1 MIRMIQ
7 KIILSRGFC
16 SSMLRMSTTWPSRR
30 RTSLPP
36 PLFSHTWCHP
46 HRSCQ
51 SSSSSSSELYNSCF
65 RDTHPGKPFPAPVCE
80 SDNHSPSG
88 TALSSSSGS
97 LELSHSSGRRIPSC
111 NDICSC
117 RPLLENNPLFQ
128 CLCICVHRNRSSS
141 SHPSLFSLFVPFL
154 RSCLVSTI
162 PFLPSLVLSQS
173 RPVLGQM

>member
-65 RDTHPGKPFPAPVCE
+65 RDTHPGKLSPAPVSE

-88 TALSSSSGS
+88 TVLSFSSGS
-97 LELSHSSGRRIPSC
+97 LELSHSSGRQIPSC

-117 RPLLENNPLFQ
+117 RPLLENSPSCQF
-128 CLCICVHRNRSSS
+128 LCICVHHNRSSS
-141 SHPSLFSLFVPFL
+141 SHPCLFFL
-154 RSCLVSTI
+154 SGSFWRSCLLSTI
-162 PFLPSLVLSQS
+162 PYLPSLVLSQS
-173 RPVLGQM
+173 RPA